1 MFGAIFNTQ
10 LPVTLVASCFILGM
24 LHTDAVF
31 DYASDYS
38 AHYYYARLTKSTIM
52 FLTLPV
58 LIVFVLIHLIVRV
71 VVTRCAGRYVFCL
84 GMFLFFCLGVFF
96 FVHGYSPAHTI
107 FIAHT
112 NVQLRL
118 LLRAQCMGC
127 KFRNASLLWLPLTF
141 NEQLLATTRHFLL
154 NSWVA

>member
-96 FVHGYSPAHTI
+96 FVHGYSPAH
-107 FIAHT
+107 
-112 NVQLRL
+112 NVTQF
-118 LLRAQCMGC
+118 LLRTQMCSCVCCYVRNVWDASSATRVCCGC
-127 KFRNASLLWLPLTF
+127 P
-141 NEQLLATTRHFLL
+141 
-154 NSWVA
+154 